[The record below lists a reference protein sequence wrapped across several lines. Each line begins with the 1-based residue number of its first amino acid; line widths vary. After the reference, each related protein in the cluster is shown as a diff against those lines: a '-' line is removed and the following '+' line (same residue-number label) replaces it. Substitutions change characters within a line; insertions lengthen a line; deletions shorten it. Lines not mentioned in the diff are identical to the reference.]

1 MKKNNKKQS
10 VTIIRSENGK
20 IVKGWEVNGK
30 VYKISGEINN
40 IDDYKRE
47 FLNTWK
53 QMAKDQQNPELF
65 KENYFNNIHT
75 QMTEPEY
82 RKKIKRQ
89 AEAPKGITEKL
100 KANKK
105 RIASFATA
113 AVIAIAG
120 IGVAYHTAKPDEAT
134 AQNKIEKSIEKE
146 DNQAL
151 KAIYKKL
158 LETKDGEQIVKQ
170 LQETD
175 KYQESYNKKLAKY
188 PDGNGNVLFVKA
200 REVAAVQD
208 ISNANDYSFTS
219 MDSNEMRLCDY
230 IEFGTVS
237 TKGLYVSEEQTGENT
252 LIHDKDTKKEMKSE
266 EDFAISAIKG
276 NKSTSEIDSHFDEL
290 MKTGLTYT
298 ASGVNVAYLGEGS
311 NIVISQNGFASA
323 KLDEFI
329 NKAKTNNDGFNK
341 LDKGAREYV
350 ISKKQRKLVEQ
361 TWQIMDEKNIEASLK
376 SRDEFD
382 MTTTEKGKRVHD
394 GIMQVTGGYI
404 IAGSNG
410 TYKYVTSTKT
420 VEVSRAEAVK
430 QFGEAAVKKAEARA
444 DQAAG
449 IPEKNKQGEKDKENL
464 ENKADNYEAD
474 YKLGQQD
481 GFKGVAKRK
490 NTAGYNAGYANGQL
504 QKKASEEPDKV
515 IKDETETDTRYD
527 KEPSTEPT
535 QNTQPT
541 QNTESTKNTQ
551 PTQKTEPTKSTE
563 PTQSTQSTEST
574 RQKVEKID
582 SYETQQLEIELKDG
596 TSYVTKIRVRA

>member
-1 MKKNNKKQS
+1 MRKNNKKQS
-10 VTIIRSENGK
+10 VTIIKSENGK

-65 KENYFNNIHT
+65 KENYFNSIHT

-82 RKKIKRQ
+82 RKKVKRQ
-89 AEAPKGITEKL
+89 EEAPKGIAAKL

-113 AVIAIAG
+113 AVIDISG
-120 IGVAYHTAKPDEAT
+120 IGVAYHTAKQDEAT

-151 KAIYKKL
+151 KAMYKKL

-230 IEFGTVS
+230 LEFGTVS
-237 TKGLYVSEEQTGENT
+237 TEGLYASEEPTGENT
-252 LIHDKDTKKEMKSE
+252 LIHDKDTKKEMKNE

-298 ASGVNVAYLGEGS
+298 ASGVNAAYLGEIS
-311 NIVISQNGFASA
+311 NIVISENGFASA
-323 KLDEFI
+323 KADEII
-329 NKAKTNNDGFNK
+329 NIVKTNNDGFNK

-361 TWQIMDEKNIEASLK
+361 TWEIMDEKNIKTSLK
-376 SRDEFD
+376 SRDAFD

-394 GIMQVTGGYI
+394 GIMQVTGGLI

-410 TYKYVTSTKT
+410 TYKYVTSTETK
-420 VEVSRAEAVK
+420 EVSRAEAVK
-430 QFGEAAVKKAEARA
+430 QFGEDTIRKAEERAGQAAVS
-444 DQAAG
+444 D
-449 IPEKNKQGEKDKENL
+449 KNKQGEKDKENL
-464 ENKADNYEAD
+464 ENKRDNYQSDFDE
-474 YKLGQQD
+474 GRED
-481 GFKGVAKRK
+481 GLAGKAKAK
-490 NTAGYNAGYANGQL
+490 NTAGCNDGYANGQL
-504 QKKASEEPDKV
+504 QKKASEEPDEV
-515 IKDETETDTRYD
+515 IKEETKTEIRYD
-527 KEPSTEPT
+527 KEPSTQPT

-541 QNTESTKNTQ
+541 Q
-551 PTQKTEPTKSTE
+551 STE
-563 PTQSTQSTEST
+563 PT

-596 TSYVTKIRVRA
+596 TSYVTKIRVRS

>member
-1 MKKNNKKQS
+1 MRKNNKKQS
-10 VTIIRSENGK
+10 VTIIKSENGK

-40 IDDYKRE
+40 INDYKRE

-65 KENYFNNIHT
+65 KENYFNSIHT

-82 RKKIKRQ
+82 RKKVKRQ
-89 AEAPKGITEKL
+89 EEAPKGIAAKL

-113 AVIAIAG
+113 AVIAISG

-134 AQNKIEKSIEKE
+134 AQNKIEKSVEKE

-151 KAIYKKL
+151 KAMYKKL
-158 LETKDGEQIVKQ
+158 LKTKDGEQIVKQ

-237 TKGLYVSEEQTGENT
+237 TKGLYVSEEPTGENT

-266 EDFAISAIKG
+266 EDFAISVIKG

-298 ASGVNVAYLGEGS
+298 ASGVNVAYLGEVS
-311 NIVISQNGFASA
+311 NIVISENGFASA
-323 KLDEFI
+323 EADELI
-329 NKAKTNNDGFNK
+329 NIVKTNNDGFNK

-361 TWQIMDEKNIEASLK
+361 TWEIMDEKNIKTSLK
-376 SRDEFD
+376 SRDAFD

-410 TYKYVTSTKT
+410 TYKYVTSTETK
-420 VEVSRAEAVK
+420 EVSRAEAVK
-430 QFGEAAVKKAEARA
+430 QFGEDTIRKAEERAGQAAVS
-444 DQAAG
+444 D
-449 IPEKNKQGEKDKENL
+449 KNKQGEKDKENL
-464 ENKADNYEAD
+464 ENKSDSYEAD
-474 YKLGQQD
+474 YALGQQD

-490 NTAGYNAGYANGQL
+490 NTAGYNDGYANGQL
-504 QKKASEEPDKV
+504 QKKASEEPDEVK
-515 IKDETETDTRYD
+515 KEETETETRYD
-527 KEPSTEPT
+527 KEPSTQPT
-535 QNTQPT
+535 QNTQP
-541 QNTESTKNTQ
+541 
-551 PTQKTEPTKSTE
+551 
-563 PTQSTQSTEST
+563 T

-596 TSYVTKIRVRA
+596 TSYVSKIRVRA

>member
-1 MKKNNKKQS
+1 MRKNNKKQS
-10 VTIIRSENGK
+10 VTIIKSENGK

-65 KENYFNNIHT
+65 KENYFNSIHT

-82 RKKIKRQ
+82 RKKVKRQ
-89 AEAPKGITEKL
+89 EEAPKGIAAKL

-113 AVIAIAG
+113 AVIAISG

-151 KAIYKKL
+151 KAMYKKL
-158 LETKDGEQIVKQ
+158 LKTKDGEQIVKQ

-230 IEFGTVS
+230 LEFGTVS
-237 TKGLYVSEEQTGENT
+237 TEGLYVSEEPTGENT
-252 LIHDKDTKKEMKSE
+252 LIHDKDTKKEMKNE

-298 ASGVNVAYLGEGS
+298 ASGVNAAYLGEVS
-311 NIVISQNGFASA
+311 NIVISENGFASA
-323 KLDEFI
+323 KADEII
-329 NKAKTNNDGFNK
+329 NIVKTNNDGFNK

-361 TWQIMDEKNIEASLK
+361 TWEIMDEKNIKTSLK
-376 SRDEFD
+376 SRDAFD

-394 GIMQVTGGYI
+394 GIMQVTGGLI

-410 TYKYVTSTKT
+410 TYKYVTSTETK
-420 VEVSRAEAVK
+420 EVSRAEAVK
-430 QFGEAAVKKAEARA
+430 QFGEDTIRKAEERAGQAAVS
-444 DQAAG
+444 D
-449 IPEKNKQGEKDKENL
+449 KNKQGEKDKENL
-464 ENKADNYEAD
+464 ENKRDNYQSDFDE
-474 YKLGQQD
+474 GRED
-481 GFKGVAKRK
+481 GLAGKAKAK
-490 NTAGYNAGYANGQL
+490 NTAGYNDGYANGQL
-504 QKKASEEPDKV
+504 QKKASEEPDEA
-515 IKDETETDTRYD
+515 IKEETKTEIRYD
-527 KEPSTEPT
+527 KEPSTQPT

-541 QNTESTKNTQ
+541 Q
-551 PTQKTEPTKSTE
+551 STE
-563 PTQSTQSTEST
+563 PT

>member
-1 MKKNNKKQS
+1 MRKNNKKQS
-10 VTIIRSENGK
+10 VTIIKSENGK

-40 IDDYKRE
+40 INDYKRE

-65 KENYFNNIHT
+65 KENYFNSIHT

-82 RKKIKRQ
+82 RKKVKRQ
-89 AEAPKGITEKL
+89 EEAPKGIAAKL

-113 AVIAIAG
+113 AVIAISG
-120 IGVAYHTAKPDEAT
+120 IGVAYHTAKQDEAT

-151 KAIYKKL
+151 KAMYKKL

-237 TKGLYVSEEQTGENT
+237 TEGLYVSEEPTGENT

-298 ASGVNVAYLGEGS
+298 ASGVNAAYLGEVS
-311 NIVISQNGFASA
+311 NIVISENGFASA
-323 KLDEFI
+323 EADELI
-329 NKAKTNNDGFNK
+329 NIVKTNNDGFNK

-361 TWQIMDEKNIEASLK
+361 TWEIMDEKNIKTSLK
-376 SRDEFD
+376 SRDAFD

-410 TYKYVTSTKT
+410 TYKYVTSTETK
-420 VEVSRAEAVK
+420 EVSRAEAVK
-430 QFGEAAVKKAEARA
+430 QFGEDTIRKAEERAGQAAVS
-444 DQAAG
+444 D
-449 IPEKNKQGEKDKENL
+449 KNKQGEKDKENL
-464 ENKADNYEAD
+464 ENKSDNYEAD
-474 YKLGQQD
+474 YALGQQD

-490 NTAGYNAGYANGQL
+490 NTEGYNDGYANGQL
-504 QKKASEEPDKV
+504 QKKASEEPDEV
-515 IKDETETDTRYD
+515 IKEETKTEIRYD
-527 KEPSTEPT
+527 KEPSTQPT

-541 QNTESTKNTQ
+541 Q
-551 PTQKTEPTKSTE
+551 STE
-563 PTQSTQSTEST
+563 PT

>member
-1 MKKNNKKQS
+1 MRKNNKKQS
-10 VTIIRSENGK
+10 VTIIKSEIGK

-65 KENYFNNIHT
+65 KENYFNSIHT

-82 RKKIKRQ
+82 RKKVKRQ
-89 AEAPKGITEKL
+89 EEAPKGIAAKL

-113 AVIAIAG
+113 AVIAISG

-151 KAIYKKL
+151 KAMYKKL
-158 LETKDGEQIVKQ
+158 LKTKDGEQIVKQ

-219 MDSNEMRLCDY
+219 MDSNGMRLCDY
-230 IEFGTVS
+230 LEFGKVS
-237 TKGLYVSEEQTGENT
+237 TKGLYVSEEPTGENT

-311 NIVISQNGFASA
+311 NIVISQNGYASA
-323 KLDEFI
+323 KLDECI
-329 NKAKTNNDGFNK
+329 NLARTNNNGYNK

-361 TWQIMDEKNIEASLK
+361 TWEIMDEKNIKTSLK
-376 SRDEFD
+376 SRDAFD

-394 GIMQVTGGYI
+394 GIMQVTGGFI

-410 TYKYVTSTKT
+410 TYKYVTSTETKK
-420 VEVSRAEAVK
+420 VSRAEAVK
-430 QFGEAAVKKAEARA
+430 QFGEDTIRKAEERA
-444 DQAAG
+444 GQTAVSD
-449 IPEKNKQGEKDKENL
+449 KNKQGEKDKENL
-464 ENKADNYEAD
+464 ENKRDNYQSDFDE
-474 YKLGQQD
+474 GRED
-481 GFKGVAKRK
+481 GLAGKAKAK
-490 NTAGYNAGYANGQL
+490 NTAGYNDGYANGQL
-504 QKKASEEPDKV
+504 QKKASEEPDEV
-515 IKDETETDTRYD
+515 IKEETKTEIRYD
-527 KEPSTEPT
+527 KEPSTQPT

-541 QNTESTKNTQ
+541 Q
-551 PTQKTEPTKSTE
+551 STE
-563 PTQSTQSTEST
+563 PT

-596 TSYVTKIRVRA
+596 TSYVTKIRVRS

>member
-1 MKKNNKKQS
+1 MRKNNKKQS
-10 VTIIRSENGK
+10 VTIIKSENGK

-65 KENYFNNIHT
+65 KENYFNSIHT

-82 RKKIKRQ
+82 RKKVKMQ
-89 AEAPKGITEKL
+89 EEAPKGIVAKL

-113 AVIAIAG
+113 AVIAISG
-120 IGVAYHTAKPDEAT
+120 IGVAYHTAKQDEAT

-151 KAIYKKL
+151 KAMYKKL

-237 TKGLYVSEEQTGENT
+237 TEGLYVSEEPTGEHT

-298 ASGVNVAYLGEGS
+298 ASGVNVAYLGEVS
-311 NIVISQNGFASA
+311 NIVISENGFASA
-323 KLDEFI
+323 KADELI
-329 NKAKTNNDGFNK
+329 NIVKTNNDGFNK

-350 ISKKQRKLVEQ
+350 ISKQQRKLVEQ
-361 TWQIMDEKNIEASLK
+361 TWEIMDEKNIKTSLK
-376 SRDEFD
+376 SRDAFD

-430 QFGEAAVKKAEARA
+430 QFGEDTIRKAEERAGQAAVSDNNKK
-444 DQAAG
+444 
-449 IPEKNKQGEKDKENL
+449 GEKDKGNL
-464 ENKADNYEAD
+464 ENKADSYEAD
-474 YKLGQQD
+474 YALGQQD

-490 NTAGYNAGYANGQL
+490 NTEGYNDGYANGQL
-504 QKKASEEPDKV
+504 QKKASEEPDEV
-515 IKDETETDTRYD
+515 IKDETETETRYD
-527 KEPSTEPT
+527 KEPSTQPT

-541 QNTESTKNTQ
+541 Q
-551 PTQKTEPTKSTE
+551 STE
-563 PTQSTQSTEST
+563 PT

-596 TSYVTKIRVRA
+596 TSYVSKIRVRA